1 MYPSIIKVKTC
12 VILVQFKKLK
22 EIKKERR
29 GRDSNP
35 GYGLTRTTV

>member
-22 EIKKERR
+22 EIKKSGEAGIRTR
-29 GRDSNP
+29 G
-35 GYGLTRTTV
+35 TV